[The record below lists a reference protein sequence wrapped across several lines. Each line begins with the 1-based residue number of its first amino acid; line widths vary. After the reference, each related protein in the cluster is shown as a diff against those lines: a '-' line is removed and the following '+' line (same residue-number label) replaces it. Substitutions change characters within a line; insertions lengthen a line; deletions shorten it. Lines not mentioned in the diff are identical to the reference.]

1 MNMFKALDS
10 YFPVGAARLSGE
22 VVSLSIHLRL
32 QKGSDLDGRKNPVVS
47 WKRKQWYVNAS
58 VNAFH
63 MHRGLVHEAS
73 IAMNLHGLSQSSQRA
88 VKRLIAVAIAISY
101 SNNYLMGDQYYEMS
115 IDAVSDPARPR
126 LWLCKTDLTNG
137 DEGLAVTSLE
147 ASQSLAREIE
157 GLIRGYCELES

>member
-22 VVSLSIHLRL
+22 VVSLSIFLKFDRFL
-32 QKGSDLDGRKNPVVS
+32 TLGQKDTVVS

-73 IAMNLHGLSQSSQRA
+73 VAMNLHGLSQSRSRQ
-88 VKRLIAVAIAISY
+88 VNRLIAVAVAISY
-101 SNNYLMGDQYYEMS
+101 SNNYLNGDQYYEMI
-115 IDAVSDPARPR
+115 IDNVSDSNGPV
-126 LWLCKTDLTNG
+126 LWLCNTDIKDG
-137 DEGLAVTSLE
+137 DRGLAITSEASRSLVTEIEELIHGFCKLE
-147 ASQSLAREIE
+147 A
-157 GLIRGYCELES
+157 